1 LESYIIEEN
10 KPRSSRLPARLDL
23 AQSGTGLILG
33 LFMWVHMLLVGSI
46 ILGKDAFDF
55 VAKTMELAFLSD
67 TGHGYPIAVF
77 FAVSGVFTLFIVH
90 ALLGMRKFPISWR
103 QHRIMRDQMQMMKH
117 TDTNL
122 WYIQAVTG
130 FIMFFAGSVHL
141 YTMLVNP
148 GSIDPFLSAHRVFS
162 GNYWFL
168 YLILLICVELHAT
181 IGLYRLCM
189 KWGWFTGKDAK
200 NSRKRLKK
208 VKNRLTVFFLTVG
221 FLSLAMFLFI
231 GFQNR
236 SNAGEPYPG
245 TAYQKTSHAVEEK
258 SVAEPDGEAAE
269 PAAETEAAPPAGTS
283 HDTPPAASEDASGHS
298 AAVTHDT
305 ADTHESASTHE
316 PAETHEPAATH
327 ETVESHDAASAH
339 NTVESH
345 DAPAAHDTADTH
357 GAGSDHD
364 TEPMPETS
372 SDAGAHDATPPAT
385 ETH

>member
-1 LESYIIEEN
+1 MESYIIEEN

-33 LFMWVHMLLVGSI
+33 LFMWVQMLLVGSI
-46 ILGKDAFDF
+46 ILGKDAFNF

-77 FAVSGVFTLFIVH
+77 FAVSGVFTLFIIH

-103 QHRIMRDQMQMMKH
+103 QHRIIRDQMQMMKH
-117 TDTNL
+117 ADTNL
-122 WYIQAVTG
+122 WYVQVVTG

-148 GSIDPFLSAHRVFS
+148 GSIDPFLSAHRVVS

-168 YLILLICVELHAT
+168 YLILLICVELHAS

-189 KWGWFTGKDAK
+189 KWGWFSGSDARA
-200 NSRKRLKK
+200 SRKKLKK
-208 VKNRLTVFFLTVG
+208 VKNRLTIFFLAIG
-221 FLSLAMFLFI
+221 FLALAMFIII

-245 TAYQKTSHAVEEK
+245 TAYQADTIHDTFPA
-258 SVAEPDGEAAE
+258 ALEAASNK
-269 PAAETEAAPPAGTS
+269 AAEAV
-283 HDTPPAASEDASGHS
+283 HDT
-298 AAVTHDT
+298 
-305 ADTHESASTHE
+305 
-316 PAETHEPAATH
+316 AETHETAADADGN
-327 ETVESHDAASAH
+327 ETAETHDAG
-339 NTVESH
+339 T
-345 DAPAAHDTADTH
+345 
-357 GAGSDHD
+357 DHD
-364 TEPMPETS
+364 TESMPETS
-372 SDAGAHDATPPAT
+372 SDAGAHEATLPAT

>member
-1 LESYIIEEN
+1 MESYIIEEY

-33 LFMWVHMLLVGSI
+33 LFMWVHILLVGSI
-46 ILGKDAFDF
+46 ILGKGAFDF

-148 GSIDPFLSAHRVFS
+148 GSIDPFLSADRVVS

-168 YLILLICVELHAT
+168 YLILLICVELHAS

-189 KWGWFTGKDAK
+189 KWGWFDGNDPV
-200 NSRKRLKK
+200 NVRKKLQTFKK
-208 VKNRLTVFFLTVG
+208 RATIFFLTLG
-221 FLSLAMFLFI
+221 GLSLIVFFI
-231 GFQNR
+231 IGWGH
-236 SNAGEPYPG
+236 SDNAGERY
-245 TAYQKTSHAVEEK
+245 TKKSHGAAVE
-258 SVAEPDGEAAE
+258 
-269 PAAETEAAPPAGTS
+269 TAAPAK
-283 HDTPPAASEDASGHS
+283 
-298 AAVTHDT
+298 VQ
-305 ADTHESASTHE
+305 
-316 PAETHEPAATH
+316 
-327 ETVESHDAASAH
+327 
-339 NTVESH
+339 
-345 DAPAAHDTADTH
+345 APAKAAHVEAESQAQSETDKADN
-357 GAGSDHD
+357 
-364 TEPMPETS
+364 
-372 SDAGAHDATPPAT
+372 
-385 ETH
+385 

>member
-1 LESYIIEEN
+1 MESYIIEEN

-46 ILGKDAFDF
+46 ILGKDAFNF
-55 VAKTMELAFLSD
+55 VAKTMEFAFLSD

-77 FAVSGVFTLFIVH
+77 FAVSGVFTLFILH

-122 WYIQAVTG
+122 WYVQAVTG

-148 GSIDPFLSAHRVFS
+148 GSIDPFLSAHRVVS

-168 YLILLICVELHAT
+168 YLILLICVELHAS

-189 KWGWFTGKDAK
+189 KWGWFTGTDART
-200 NSRKRLKK
+200 SRKKLKK
-208 VKNRLTVFFLTVG
+208 VKNRLTIFFLTVG
-221 FLSLAMFLFI
+221 FLSLVMFVII

-245 TAYQKTSHAVEEK
+245 TAYQKASHAVQEK
-258 SVAEPDGEAAE
+258 SASETDESTAE
-269 PAAETEAAPPAGTS
+269 PAAVHEAAHQADTSHEAPPA
-283 HDTPPAASEDASGHS
+283 AAGEASS
-298 AAVTHDT
+298 NAAEVTHDT
-305 ADTHESASTHE
+305 ADAHEA
-316 PAETHEPAATH
+316 PAAPPDKAETHE
-327 ETVESHDAASAH
+327 
-339 NTVESH
+339 
-345 DAPAAHDTADTH
+345 APAAHDTADAH
-357 GAGSDHD
+357 
-364 TEPMPETS
+364 
-372 SDAGAHDATPPAT
+372 DAGAHEPTLPAT

>member
-148 GSIDPFLSAHRVFS
+148 GSIDPFLSAHRVVS
-162 GNYWFL
+162 GNYWLL
-168 YLILLICVELHAT
+168 YLVLLICVELHAG

-189 KWGWFTGKDAK
+189 KWGWFTGTDART
-200 NSRKRLKK
+200 SRKKLKK
-208 VKNRLTVFFLTVG
+208 LKNRLTIFFLTIG
-221 FLSLAMFLFI
+221 FLALAMFIII
-231 GFQNR
+231 GIRYR
-236 SNAGEPYPG
+236 SNAGEPYQG
-245 TAYQKTSHAVEEK
+245 TAYQKASHTVQEKSAPEPVAVE
-258 SVAEPDGEAAE
+258 AE
-269 PAAETEAAPPAGTS
+269 PAAESEAAHQADTS
-283 HDTPPAASEDASGHS
+283 HDTTPAASEAESNQAEVVTHEAASG
-298 AAVTHDT
+298 HDT
-305 ADTHESASTHE
+305 ADAQ
-316 PAETHEPAATH
+316 
-327 ETVESHDAASAH
+327 
-339 NTVESH
+339 
-345 DAPAAHDTADTH
+345 DT
-357 GAGSDHD
+357 GADHD
-364 TEPMPETS
+364 TEHAPETS
-372 SDAGAHDATPPAT
+372 TDAGAHDATQPAT

>member
-46 ILGKDAFDF
+46 ILGKGAFDF

-77 FAVSGVFTLFIVH
+77 FAVAGVFTLFIVH

-103 QHRIMRDQMQMMKH
+103 QHRIIRDQMQMMKH

-148 GSIDPFLSAHRVFS
+148 GSIDPFLSADRVFS

-168 YLILLICVELHAT
+168 YLILLICVELHAS

-200 NSRKRLKK
+200 SSRKKLKK
-208 VKNRLTVFFLTVG
+208 VKNRLTVFFLAIG
-221 FLSLAMFLFI
+221 FLALAMFIII
-231 GFQNR
+231 GFQHR
-236 SNAGEPYPG
+236 SNAGESYAG
-245 TAYQKTSHAVEEK
+245 TAYQKASHAVQEK
-258 SVAEPDGEAAE
+258 SEQEPRVKEAE
-269 PAAETEAAPPAGTS
+269 PAAESEAA
-283 HDTPPAASEDASGHS
+283 
-298 AAVTHDT
+298 
-305 ADTHESASTHE
+305 
-316 PAETHEPAATH
+316 
-327 ETVESHDAASAH
+327 
-339 NTVESH
+339 
-345 DAPAAHDTADTH
+345 AAHDTAETHEAAADDTAETQDA
-357 GAGSDHD
+357 GADHD
-364 TEPMPETS
+364 TEHTPEAST
-372 SDAGAHDATPPAT
+372 DAGAQDATLPAT

>member
-1 LESYIIEEN
+1 MESYIIEEN

-90 ALLGMRKFPISWR
+90 ALLGMRKFPSSWR

-122 WYIQAVTG
+122 WYVQAVTG

-148 GSIDPFLSAHRVFS
+148 GSIDPFLSAHRVVS

-168 YLILLICVELHAT
+168 YLILLICVELHAS

-189 KWGWFTGKDAK
+189 KWGWFTGTDART
-200 NSRKRLKK
+200 SRKKLKK
-208 VKNRLTVFFLTVG
+208 VKNRLTIFFLAVG
-221 FLSLAMFLFI
+221 FLALAMFIII

-245 TAYQKTSHAVEEK
+245 TAYQKSHAAPAEEAQ
-258 SVAEPDGEAAE
+258 SAALEAETAVAPEQDGDEAAA
-269 PAAETEAAPPAGTS
+269 PA
-283 HDTPPAASEDASGHS
+283 D
-298 AAVTHDT
+298 
-305 ADTHESASTHE
+305 E
-316 PAETHEPAATH
+316 PAEQQ
-327 ETVESHDAASAH
+327 ETAPGAQTQGHDDDGHS
-339 NTVESH
+339 
-345 DAPAAHDTADTH
+345 
-357 GAGSDHD
+357 
-364 TEPMPETS
+364 PETAT
-372 SDAGAHDATPPAT
+372 DAGAHDTTMPAT
-385 ETH
+385 ETQ

>member
-1 LESYIIEEN
+1 MESYIIEEN

-77 FAVSGVFTLFIVH
+77 FAVSGVFTLFILH

-148 GSIDPFLSAHRVFS
+148 GSIDPFLSAHRVVS

-168 YLILLICVELHAT
+168 YLILLICVELHAS

-189 KWGWFTGKDAK
+189 KWGWFTGKDART
-200 NSRKRLKK
+200 SRKKLKK
-208 VKNRLTVFFLTVG
+208 TKNRLTIFFLAIG
-221 FLSLAMFLFI
+221 FLALAMFIII
-231 GFQNR
+231 GIQNR

-245 TAYQKTSHAVEEK
+245 TAYQKASHAVQEK
-258 SVAEPDGEAAE
+258 SLTEPDVEQAE
-269 PAAETEAAPPAGTS
+269 PAAESEAAHQADTS
-283 HDTPPAASEDASGHS
+283 HETTPAASEEASNK
-298 AAVTHDT
+298 AAEMTHDT
-305 ADTHESASTHE
+305 ADSHATADTHDT
-316 PAETHEPAATH
+316 AETHDAAATH
-327 ETVESHDAASAH
+327 DAADAH
-339 NTVESH
+339 GATT
-345 DAPAAHDTADTH
+345 AHDTAEAHDA
-357 GAGSDHD
+357 GADHD
-364 TEPMPETS
+364 TEPMPDTP
-372 SDAGAHDATPPAT
+372 SDEGSHEATQPAT

>member
-122 WYIQAVTG
+122 WYVQAVTG

-189 KWGWFTGKDAK
+189 KWGWFTGTDART
-200 NSRKRLKK
+200 SRKKLKK
-208 VKNRLTVFFLTVG
+208 VKNRLTIFFLTIG
-221 FLSLAMFLFI
+221 FLALAMFLFI

-236 SNAGEPYPG
+236 SNAGKPYPG
-245 TAYQKTSHAVEEK
+245 TAYQKTSHAAEEK
-258 SVAEPDGEAAE
+258 SAAEPDVEAAK
-269 PAAETEAAPPAGTS
+269 PAAESEAAHPADTS
-283 HDTPPAASEDASGHS
+283 HDAPPAASEEASSH
-298 AAVTHDT
+298 AAAMTHDTADSHDKAETHEAGPTDDT
-305 ADTHESASTHE
+305 ADTHE
-316 PAETHEPAATH
+316 AA
-327 ETVESHDAASAH
+327 
-339 NTVESH
+339 
-345 DAPAAHDTADTH
+345 AAHDTAESHDASTAHDTADAH
-357 GAGSDHD
+357 GAGTDHV

>member
-1 LESYIIEEN
+1 MESYIIEEN

-77 FAVSGVFTLFIVH
+77 FAVSGVFTLFIIH

-122 WYIQAVTG
+122 WYVQAVTG

-148 GSIDPFLSAHRVFS
+148 GSIDPFLSAHRVVS

-189 KWGWFTGKDAK
+189 KWGWFTGTDART
-200 NSRKRLKK
+200 SRKKLKK
-208 VKNRLTVFFLTVG
+208 VKNRLTIFFLTIG
-221 FLSLAMFLFI
+221 FLALAMFIVI
-231 GFQNR
+231 GIQNR

-245 TAYQKTSHAVEEK
+245 TAYQKASHAVQEK
-258 SVAEPDGEAAE
+258 SATEPGTKEAE
-269 PAAETEAAPPAGTS
+269 PAAESDAADQADTS
-283 HDTPPAASEDASGHS
+283 HDTTPPASEAVSDNAE
-298 AAVTHDT
+298 AVTH
-305 ADTHESASTHE
+305 
-316 PAETHEPAATH
+316 
-327 ETVESHDAASAH
+327 
-339 NTVESH
+339 
-345 DAPAAHDTADTH
+345 
-357 GAGSDHD
+357 
-364 TEPMPETS
+364 
-372 SDAGAHDATPPAT
+372 
-385 ETH
+385 

>member
-46 ILGKDAFDF
+46 ILGKGAFDF

-77 FAVSGVFTLFIVH
+77 FAVAGVFTLFIVH

-103 QHRIMRDQMQMMKH
+103 QHRIIRDQMQMMKH

-148 GSIDPFLSAHRVFS
+148 GSIDPFLSADRVFS

-168 YLILLICVELHAT
+168 YLILLICVELHAS

-200 NSRKRLKK
+200 SSRKKLKK
-208 VKNRLTVFFLTVG
+208 VKNRLTVFFLAIG
-221 FLSLAMFLFI
+221 FLALAMFIII
-231 GFQNR
+231 GFQHR
-236 SNAGEPYPG
+236 GNAGEPYPG
-245 TAYQKTSHAVEEK
+245 TAYQKASHAVQEK
-258 SVAEPDGEAAE
+258 SEQEPSAKEAE
-269 PAAETEAAPPAGTS
+269 PAAESEAA
-283 HDTPPAASEDASGHS
+283 
-298 AAVTHDT
+298 
-305 ADTHESASTHE
+305 
-316 PAETHEPAATH
+316 
-327 ETVESHDAASAH
+327 
-339 NTVESH
+339 
-345 DAPAAHDTADTH
+345 AAHDTAETHEAAADDTAETQDA
-357 GAGSDHD
+357 GADHD
-364 TEPMPETS
+364 TEHTPEAST
-372 SDAGAHDATPPAT
+372 DAGAQDATLPAT